1 MREREREGERERREM
16 GVMSLPSGVVKMIVT
31 ALVVVLA
38 GIGMQQL
45 AETDVGKEYMKVV
58 MDYVETLPFLVPA
71 SGR

>member
-1 MREREREGERERREM
+1 
-16 GVMSLPSGVVKMIVT
+16 MSLPSGVVKMIVT